1 METKMMISAVISGA
15 VLIVGALEND
25 LSDLSY
31 YCDRRYSKG
40 IEASKALGISC
51 NERQS
56 YKWIA
61 SLSYW
66 QKKLSTH

>member
-1 METKMMISAVISGA
+1 METKMMISAVISG
-15 VLIVGALEND
+15 
-25 LSDLSY
+25 
-31 YCDRRYSKG
+31 
-40 IEASKALGISC
+40 ALGISC